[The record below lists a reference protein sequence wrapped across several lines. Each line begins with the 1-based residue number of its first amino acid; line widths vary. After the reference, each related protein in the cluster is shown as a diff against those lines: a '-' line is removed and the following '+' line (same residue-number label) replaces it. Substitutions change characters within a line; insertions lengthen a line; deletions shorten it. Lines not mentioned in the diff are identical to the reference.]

1 MERFIKVVINLN
13 YNQMKDISDKIIEL
27 YNKIA
32 LDNNINIYNYSAPHR
47 ANFDK
52 LDKVISIM
60 GINPSVDGNN
70 REITYNKGYDK
81 ETFSKTNNTNL
92 DLFYIP
98 EYKNLTEDIKKKIGD
113 KYICKFANK
122 PYNLVCGDETLP
134 FKKFLK
140 LPWQKYDEKFI
151 RETYGDEKLKEY
163 IELIN
168 SIKNQYN
175 MDLFEDKY
183 LIFTNLLY
191 VSDYNQNNISKILED
206 DNYSDKFVE
215 LINKLIN
222 AQLEYYNI
230 QLLIVANSYA
240 SKYLRKYIL
249 TNERNWTKS
258 DKSIHAYKNT
268 KTNRIVYLTARY
280 YDRMDTFSRELFYED
295 IGKII

>member
-1 MERFIKVVINLN
+1 
-13 YNQMKDISDKIIEL
+13 MKRSL
-27 YNKIA
+27 
-32 LDNNINIYNYSAPHR
+32 L
-47 ANFDK
+47 
-52 LDKVISIM
+52 
-60 GINPSVDGNN
+60 
-70 REITYNKGYDK
+70 
-81 ETFSKTNNTNL
+81 
-92 DLFYIP
+92 
-98 EYKNLTEDIKKKIGD
+98 KN
-113 KYICKFANK
+113 
-122 PYNLVCGDETLP
+122 
-134 FKKFLK
+134 FLK

-215 LINKLIN
+215 LINKLLN

-280 YDRMDTFSRELFYED
+280 YDRMDTFSRELFYEGYRKNNL
-295 IGKII
+295 IRGG

>member
-191 VSDYNQNNISKILED
+191 VSDYSQNNISKILED

-215 LINKLIN
+215 LINKLLN
-222 AQLEYYNI
+222 AQLNIIIYN
-230 QLLIVANSYA
+230 Y
-240 SKYLRKYIL
+240 
-249 TNERNWTKS
+249 
-258 DKSIHAYKNT
+258 
-268 KTNRIVYLTARY
+268 
-280 YDRMDTFSRELFYED
+280 
-295 IGKII
+295 

>member
-13 YNQMKDISDKIIEL
+13 YNQMKDISDEIIAV

-113 KYICKFANK
+113 KYICKFANE
-122 PYNLVCGDETLP
+122 PYNLIC
-134 FKKFLK
+134 
-140 LPWQKYDEKFI
+140 
-151 RETYGDEKLKEY
+151 GDEKLPF
-163 IELIN
+163 
-168 SIKNQYN
+168 KNY
-175 MDLFEDKY
+175 
-183 LIFTNLLY
+183 
-191 VSDYNQNNISKILED
+191 
-206 DNYSDKFVE
+206 
-215 LINKLIN
+215 
-222 AQLEYYNI
+222 
-230 QLLIVANSYA
+230 
-240 SKYLRKYIL
+240 
-249 TNERNWTKS
+249 
-258 DKSIHAYKNT
+258 
-268 KTNRIVYLTARY
+268 
-280 YDRMDTFSRELFYED
+280 
-295 IGKII
+295 